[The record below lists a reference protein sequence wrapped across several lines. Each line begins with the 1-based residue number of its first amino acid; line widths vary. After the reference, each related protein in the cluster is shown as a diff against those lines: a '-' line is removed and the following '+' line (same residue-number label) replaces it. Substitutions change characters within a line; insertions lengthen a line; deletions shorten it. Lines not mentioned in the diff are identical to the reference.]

1 MVDEQARARI
11 EGINEL
17 LKDQPYRLELV
28 NPNDVKLLKKNARF
42 MDKKCFQNLVDNISK
57 DGGVSSTPF
66 CCENE
71 DGSYTV
77 LSGNHRI
84 MAARDAGIQEVLIM
98 VSRKRLSKNEKIAIE
113 LSHNA
118 LVGKDDMATLKEIWE
133 EIDDIGAKYY
143 AGLDD
148 KTLDEMKK
156 IGLSAIAEVA
166 LEYRNISFMFLP
178 SEAER
183 LKSTLEDIAKSA
195 SAAEMLLARQE
206 DFDRMIN
213 ANTKIQQA
221 YNIRNGAVSVM
232 KLLDIFYRHQEDLAE
247 GWERDEAKRVQW
259 IPISS
264 ILGEDCLPIEEAKVF
279 NRTVQLMMDSGK
291 LKKKEK
297 HKAILLLCEQ
307 YLGEKNDKANGK
319 Q

>member
-1 MVDEQARARI
+1 MVDEQTRARI
-11 EGINEL
+11 EGMNEL
-17 LKDQPYRLELV
+17 LKAQPYRLELV
-28 NPNDVKLLKKNARF
+28 NPKDVKLLKKNARF

-66 CCENE
+66 CCEDD
-71 DGSYTV
+71 DGGYTV

-84 MAARDAGIQEVLIM
+84 MAARDAGIEEVLIM
-98 VSRKRLSKNEKIAIE
+98 VSRKQLNKNEKIAIE

-118 LVGKDDMATLKEIWE
+118 LVGKDDITTLKEIWE

-156 IGLSAIAEVA
+156 IGLSALAEVA
-166 LEYRNISFMFLP
+166 LEYKNISFMFLP
-178 SEAER
+178 SEAEK
-183 LKSTLEDIAKSA
+183 LNSTLEEITKSA
-195 SAAEMLLARQE
+195 SASEMVMARTE

-221 YNIRNGAVSVM
+221 YNIRNGAVAIM
-232 KLLDIFYRHQEDLAE
+232 KLLDVFYRHQEELVE
-247 GWERDEAKRVQW
+247 GWENDESKRVQW
-259 IPISS
+259 IPVAS

-279 NRTVQLMMDSGK
+279 QRTVQLMMDSGK

-307 YLGEKNDKANGK
+307 YLGGKDDKSNGK